1 MDAKVGRFAK
11 WGLAAAAFG
20 LLAATQVMPSV
31 AVSVAQAS
39 GLVDTDPMDDTF
51 VQLNDVQLLGAL
63 GGKPDEDTFTIRG
76 RVQCETGEDPVAD
89 GVANGVTV
97 TAFESGEPRPP
108 IPFQYTPVKSK
119 TFTPSQCK
127 AIFQGRSLYCKDT
140 NDGSFFRLRRS
151 SSPTKF
157 RVNTVVRQQEFVDP
171 AKPFGVPLAGDVLF
185 TGFHWFGETDANFCR
200 VTHNGER
207 TTCRVKN

>member
-31 AVSVAQAS
+31 AVSVAQAN

-51 VQLNDVQLLGAL
+51 VQLNDVSH
-63 GGKPDEDTFTIRG
+63 PDKDTFTIRG

-97 TAFESGEPRPP
+97 TAFESGEPKPP

-119 TFTPSQCK
+119 TFTSEQCK
-127 AIFQGRSLYCKDT
+127 ALFQGRSLYCKDT

-185 TGFHWFGETDANFCR
+185 TGFHWFGETDANLCR
-200 VTHNGER
+200 VSHNGER

>member
-31 AVSVAQAS
+31 AVSVAQAN

-51 VQLNDVQLLGAL
+51 VQLNDVSH
-63 GGKPDEDTFTIRG
+63 PDKDTFTIRG

-97 TAFESGEPRPP
+97 TAFESGEPKPP

-119 TFTPSQCK
+119 TFTSEQCK
-127 AIFQGRSLYCKDT
+127 ALFQGRSLYCKDT

-171 AKPFGVPLAGDVLF
+171 AKPFGVPLAGDVLLSQ
-185 TGFHWFGETDANFCR
+185 FHWFGETDLNLCR
-200 VTHNGER
+200 VSHNGER